1 MTASK
6 KKQTS
11 ICDNKKENHQ
21 PMKKSTEIQYEPISN
36 SEYEALKS
44 IRQKGYAVVVFNP
57 EELQTAI
64 PRKVEDAVVLAGWD
78 AIDALKD

>member
-1 MTASK
+1 
-6 KKQTS
+6 
-11 ICDNKKENHQ
+11 
-21 PMKKSTEIQYEPISN
+21 MKKSTEIQYEPISN

-57 EELQTAI
+57 EELQGTSC
-64 PRKVEDAVVLAGWD
+64 RHVEDAVVLAGWE